1 MGKRRALKDDLQ
13 MILRGIHE
21 FDAILPGQMKLVALR
36 SVILSLSPS
45 IAMVASA
52 RVINELAGEMRLSFL
67 LAYVL
72 TAIGLALGLAMLSGR
87 LKAKIDVG
95 YSQLFSS
102 HDIVLNEKAHN
113 LPYANLEDVRIREL
127 SDQVSGSIHVSGA
140 GMASL
145 YWDLEILVK
154 SFCSATIAVALCA
167 DVFRGGATQSFTG
180 IFAFVNS
187 PWAILLLAALAVPS
201 ALLSSRLTSKMFDVS
216 FDVFKDGA
224 KYNRYANFYM
234 HDYLSDDK
242 SAKDVRIY
250 AQEDL
255 IVRETQ
261 NRCYVPFCE
270 GDKREK
276 KASNKYNGV
285 KLLLSALAG
294 GAVYLLIGLKAL
306 SGTVG
311 AGMVVMAYGAVTMFI
326 HAVSDLSMIF
336 TDLRNNN
343 EHLKLYFEYIDL
355 PSQKDLGELTPDLSK
370 TPEIRFSNVSF
381 HYPWSEEYALKDVSL
396 VLPTGKKL
404 AIVGMNGSGKT
415 TLIKLLCGLYETTK
429 GSVTLNSEPIA
440 SYKREKYMAL
450 FSVVFQDFRLL
461 SFSIA
466 QNVAAST
473 TYDKNRVE
481 ECLKAAGL
489 GSKYGVET
497 ALYHDYEENGIS
509 LSGGEEQK
517 LAIARA
523 IYKDAP
529 IVILD
534 EPTAAL
540 DPLSEYEIYTKFNEI
555 VGDKTTV
562 FISHRL
568 SSCRFC
574 DVIAV
579 IHEGRI
585 AQWGTHDELVNVPGK
600 YSDLWNAQ
608 AQHYTTVEA

>member
-1 MGKRRALKDDLQ
+1 MSKGRRALKEDIQ
-13 MILRGIHE
+13 MMLRGIHE
-21 FDAILPGQMKLVALR
+21 FDAILPGQMRLVALR
-36 SVILSLSPS
+36 SVILSLSPCV
-45 IAMVASA
+45 AMFASA
-52 RVINELAGEMRLSFL
+52 QIINELAGGMRESFL
-67 LAYVL
+67 LAYAL
-72 TAIGLALGLAMLSGR
+72 AAIGLTLGLAILSGR

-145 YWDLEILVK
+145 YWDIEILAK
-154 SFCSATIAVALCA
+154 SFCSAAIAVALCA
-167 DVFRGGATQSFTG
+167 NVFRGGASQSFTG
-180 IFAFVNS
+180 IFALVNS

-201 ALLSSRLTSKMFDVS
+201 ALLSSRLTSKLFDVS
-216 FDVFKDGA
+216 FDVFKNGA

-250 AQEDL
+250 SQEDL

-276 KASNKYNGV
+276 RASNKYNGV
-285 KLLLSALAG
+285 KLLLSALMG

-311 AGMVVMAYGAVTMFI
+311 VGMVVMAYGAVTMFI
-326 HAVSDLSMIF
+326 HAVSDFSMIF

-355 PSQKDLGELTPDLSK
+355 PSQKDLGDLTPDLSK
-370 TPEIRFSNVSF
+370 KPEIRFDNVSF

-396 VLPTGKKL
+396 ALPEGKKL

-415 TLIKLLCGLYETTK
+415 TLVKLLCGLYEPTK
-429 GSVTLNSEPIA
+429 GSVTLNNEPAA
-440 SYKREKYMAL
+440 SYKREAYMSL

-461 SFSIA
+461 SFPIG
-466 QNVAAST
+466 QNVAASI
-473 TYDKNRVE
+473 TYDKERVE
-481 ECLKAAGL
+481 ECLRIAGL
-489 GSKYGVET
+489 GAKHGVEE
-497 ALYHDYEENGIS
+497 ALYHDYEEDGIG

-529 IVILD
+529 IVVLD

-579 IHEGRI
+579 LHEGRL
-585 AQWGTHDELVNVPGK
+585 AQWGTHDELVGIPGK
-600 YSDLWNAQ
+600 YSELWNAQ
-608 AQHYTTVEA
+608 AQHYVKQ